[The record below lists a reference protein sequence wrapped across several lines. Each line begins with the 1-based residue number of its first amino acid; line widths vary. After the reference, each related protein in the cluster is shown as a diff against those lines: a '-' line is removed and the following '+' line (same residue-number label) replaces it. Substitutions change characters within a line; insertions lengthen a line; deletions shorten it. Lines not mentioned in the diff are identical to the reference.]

1 MAAGPW
7 SQPPGT
13 LYTRSSVSWGEV
25 NKDVVTRVDLHSEY
39 GLRQGWTLTFKGEA
53 EYRAQSDHVSGYNAR
68 LTSRHTLYQSEHI
81 VVSLEAGLQTRTKH
95 LWDGF
100 CDRAEY
106 EIRGGGAWQRSG
118 RGRSL
123 FVYAEA
129 ALLYQTACQR
139 HKVELGLNYPLSA
152 KLSLLTQIWSERGA
166 PYSLSDKIQ
175 TELIWHR
182 PLLDL
187 SLGYRA
193 EHSGAFDEQALVFA
207 MASRF

>member
-1 MAAGPW
+1 MSTFARHALLWRLAACYR
-7 SQPPGT
+7 PPP
-13 LYTRSSVSWGEV
+13 RHV
-25 NKDVVTRVDLHSEY
+25 
-39 GLRQGWTLTFKGEA
+39 A
-53 EYRAQSDHVSGYNAR
+53 RAA
-68 LTSRHTLYQSEHI
+68 I
-81 VVSLEAGLQTRTKH
+81 
-95 LWDGF
+95 
-100 CDRAEY
+100 
-106 EIRGGGAWQRSG
+106 